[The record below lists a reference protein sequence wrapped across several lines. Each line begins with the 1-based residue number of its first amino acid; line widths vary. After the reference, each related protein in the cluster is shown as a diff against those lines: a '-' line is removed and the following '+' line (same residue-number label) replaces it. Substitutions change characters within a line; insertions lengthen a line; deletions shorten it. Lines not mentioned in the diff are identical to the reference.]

1 MKYQEIDPKFLERY
15 FTMLGNKDRKV
26 DKKYKG
32 TICQRDVF
40 VRRTLGKWLK
50 DKCYA
55 VIDHRYKS
63 VIDEEYNV
71 TEIHSSRKFY
81 VYVKV
86 CVYGYSSYD
95 TLNLY
100 IDYAD
105 NRLENDCITLNHND
119 MIGLQFK
126 EITIDEY
133 LSIKS
138 LFIDDR
144 EEKEYEID
152 KCFSTVGKRRK
163 LVEVVVKSKGRD
175 YKEARKNAAK
185 NNPNLIIHC

>member
-15 FTMLGNKDRKV
+15 FKMLGNKDRKV

-32 TICQRDVF
+32 ALCQKDAF
-40 VRRTLGKWLK
+40 VERTLGKWLK

-55 VIDHRYKS
+55 VIDHRYTS
-63 VIDEEYNV
+63 VIDENYNV
-71 TEIHSSRKFY
+71 TEIQSSRKLY
-81 VYVKV
+81 VYVKL
-86 CVYGYSSYD
+86 CVFGYSQYD
-95 TLNLY
+95 TLKFY
-100 IDYAD
+100 VDYAD
-105 NRLENDCITLNHND
+105 NRFENAGIVLNHND
-119 MIGLQFK
+119 MINLQFK

-133 LSIKS
+133 LSVKS

-144 EEKEYEID
+144 EEKDYEID